1 MTGFGKTL
9 RKHHL
14 LSFSK
19 MGEKAFTETGFQ
31 NWKKA
36 LEKFKS
42 HEGSHA
48 HREALSKWMARGRP
62 TIAAQLHSQLRQLQ
76 HVRRQGLLTQL
87 RAIQFLTRQGI
98 ALRGHKESEG
108 NLHQLLLMWS
118 KNDEIVQ
125 SWLRENRYTS
135 HQVVNELITILG
147 QSLLRN
153 LLGKMKDVTGPAWF
167 SIIADEAT
175 DVASSEQLNLT
186 IRCVTDGYEVH
197 EDPVGLFRVPDTT
210 A

>member
-1 MTGFGKTL
+1 MDGSWKA
-9 RKHHL
+9 HHC
-14 LSFSK
+14 S
-19 MGEKAFTETGFQ
+19 
-31 NWKKA
+31 
-36 LEKFKS
+36 
-42 HEGSHA
+42 
-48 HREALSKWMARGRP
+48 
-62 TIAAQLHSQLRQLQ
+62 TIAFPVATATARPKARPSNTAESNTVSHSS
-76 HVRRQGLLTQL
+76 
-87 RAIQFLTRQGI
+87 GI

-108 NLHQLLLMWS
+108 NLHHLLLMWS

-197 EDPVGLFRVPDTT
+197 EDPVGLF
-210 A
+210 